1 MKFKAQELLNSLNKE
16 MSIEDIQ
23 EIYKALI
30 AYSLNIDTIDEEKFA
45 SIINFYYDASYI
57 LGFVNQ
63 DILDYANQVL
73 NEDKEM

>member
-1 MKFKAQELLNSLNKE
+1 MKFKAQELLDSLNNGIP
-16 MSIEDIQ
+16 IEDLN
-23 EIYKALI
+23 ELYKAII
-30 AYSLNIDTIDEEKFA
+30 AYSLGLETIDEKKFS